1 MMAYEPKKN
10 GGPNSKF
17 YESPESIAQLDV
29 VRTWLLKNCKKVN
42 CQLERTD
49 IMYISAN
56 IVIFVLKIDN
66 KIDILS
72 S

>member
-49 IMYISAN
+49 NVSAN